1 MGRLLVTGATGFLG
15 GALIRH
21 LRAKGSNPIALG
33 RSELQCQHLEAKGFD
48 VVRMDLSN
56 PCAKDQIAPLGP
68 VDAIVH
74 CAALSA
80 PWGPRSAFVA
90 ANVTGTKHLL
100 DLAEKLGVRRFVNIS
115 SPTVYFEMKDKEN
128 VREDA
133 LLPPPINA
141 YAATK
146 AEAERLVLTRPDLG
160 PINLRPRG
168 LYGAGDTTLLPR
180 LLATAQKRPLPVFRN
195 GAASIDLTHVD
206 DLLSAVETALEAS
219 PECEG
224 ETFNISGGE
233 PLPVRFIVERVCAAK
248 GIPVR
253 WQNRSL
259 APAVLVARLLETAS
273 LLMPGA
279 GEPLATP
286 YTLGLFA
293 FRQSLDISK
302 AERLLDWRPQIDF
315 ESGLAK
321 TLGEG
326 KAR

>member
-15 GALIRH
+15 GTLIRH
-21 LRAKGSNPIALG
+21 LRAKGASPVALG
-33 RSELQCQHLEAKGFD
+33 RNEFHCQHLEAEGFD
-48 VVRMDLSN
+48 VVRMDLSR
-56 PCAKDQIAPLGP
+56 PCDPDQFAPFGP
-68 VDAIVH
+68 VSAVVH

-80 PWGPRSAFVA
+80 PWGPRNAFVA
-90 ANVTGTKHLL
+90 ANVTGTKHML
-100 DLAEKLGVRRFVNIS
+100 DLAGKLGVRRFVNIS
-115 SPTVYFEMKDKEN
+115 SPTVTFEMKDKEN
-128 VREDA
+128 VREYEP
-133 LLPPPINA
+133 LPPPINA

-146 AEAERLVLTRPDLG
+146 AEAERLVLARADLG

-180 LLATAQKRPLPVFRN
+180 LLAAAQKRPLPVFRE

-206 DLLSAVETALEAS
+206 DLLSAIETALEAS

-233 PLPVRFIVERVCAAK
+233 PLPIRFIVDRVCDAK
-248 GIPVR
+248 GVPVR
-253 WQNRSL
+253 WRKRPL
-259 APAVLVARLLETAS
+259 APAILAAKLLERAS
-273 LLMPGA
+273 LIVPGA

-302 AERLLDWRPQIDF
+302 AARLLSWRPQIDF
-315 ESGLAK
+315 ERGLAK